1 MFIDEKF
8 IKETITSNILHTG
21 ITYRDG
27 FHNLALSHRFNL
39 VSAIP

>member
-21 ITYRDG
+21 ITYRNC

-39 VSAIP
+39 VSTIP